1 MREGRREG
9 GKEGMS
15 EGGKERGR
23 EGKRGNRNDSN
34 DNSPLFL
41 LSNYLSTDETPF
53 LLSAHSVHLDN
64 LLRTK
69 VYFHL

>member
-1 MREGRREG
+1 
-9 GKEGMS
+9 MS
-15 EGGKERGR
+15 EG
-23 EGKRGNRNDSN
+23 KRDNRNDSN
-34 DNSPLFL
+34 NNSPLFL

-69 VYFHL
+69 VHFHL

>member
-1 MREGRREG
+1 
-9 GKEGMS
+9 MS

-23 EGKRGNRNDSN
+23 EGKRGNRHDSN
-34 DNSPLFL
+34 NNSPLFL

-69 VYFHL
+69 VHFHL

>member
-1 MREGRREG
+1 MLREG
-9 GKEGMS
+9 GKERRT
-15 EGGKERGR
+15 EGGR
-23 EGKRGNRNDSN
+23 EGRWEGGEGGSWNRNDSN

-69 VYFHL
+69 IHFHL

>member
-1 MREGRREG
+1 MEL
-9 GKEGMS
+9 
-15 EGGKERGR
+15 
-23 EGKRGNRNDSN
+23 NRNDSN
-34 DNSPLFL
+34 NNSPLFL

-69 VYFHL
+69 VHFHL

>member
-1 MREGRREG
+1 MRA
-9 GKEGMS
+9 
-15 EGGKERGR
+15 GR
-23 EGKRGNRNDSN
+23 EGKRGNRNDIN
-34 DNSPLFL
+34 NNSPLFL

-69 VYFHL
+69 VHFHL